1 MLDGVL
7 DQARWGS
14 SAVLVVRG
22 EPGIGKTALLDYAAG
37 RAVGFRV
44 VRAWGVESEMEL
56 AFAGLHQLCVPML
69 GRLDQL
75 PGPQRDALA
84 VAFGMREGPA
94 PDRFLVGLA
103 VLSLL
108 AATAEDQPLACLV
121 DDVQWLDRA
130 TVQCLAF
137 AARRLLAEPVA
148 MILAARQPDDHDE
161 LAGLPGLTVTGLGD
175 ADARALLASAVG
187 GRLDAEVRDRI
198 VAETG
203 GNPLA
208 LLQLPRGLGP
218 AELAGG
224 FWLPDRRPLA
234 GLIETSFLRQ
244 FRSLPRQTQRLLLT
258 AAAEPTGDV
267 TLLWRAA
274 GRQGIPDD
282 AAADAEDAGLIE
294 LGGRVRFGHPL
305 VRSAVYQVASAGDRR
320 AAHRALAEATDPD
333 ADADRRAW
341 HLAHA
346 APRLDEP
353 VAAEL
358 ERSAGRAQ
366 ARGGLAA
373 AAAFLERA
381 AALTPDRAQRAARAL
396 AAAAA
401 KVQAGAFE
409 AAGRLLGMAEA
420 GPLDESQ
427 RARADLLRA
436 RLTFEANRGNDA
448 PPLLLKAAKRLEP
461 IDVGLARDTYL
472 DALNAALFAGRLASP
487 GGSSREVSRA
497 ARAAPRPSHPPRA
510 PDLLLDGFAV
520 HFTEGYA
527 AAAPILRRALSAFDR
542 ETSAEVELRWLW
554 LGCVAA
560 SHLWDYD
567 RWDRFSGRHL
577 QLTRE
582 AGAFSELPGALGMR
596 AHVLFFAGELA
607 AAASLVEEVRV
618 VAEAT
623 GMRLAPYG
631 ALGLAAFRGR
641 EAETAALASAAKEEV
656 AVRGEGNGIGIADW
670 ATALLSN
677 GLGRH
682 DRALAA
688 AEQASAY
695 PADVSTA
702 NWGLVELIE
711 AAARAGS
718 PKCATAAMRRL
729 AESTSVSGTD
739 WALGVEAR
747 SRALLS
753 DGAAA
758 DRLYREAIERLGHT
772 RMGAELARAHLLYGE
787 WLRRE
792 NRRIDAREQLRA
804 AYQMLTAMGM
814 DGFAERS
821 RRELLATGETVRKR
835 TVETLTDLTAR
846 EAQIVKLARDGHTNQ
861 EIAWPVHQPPYRR
874 VAPGQRVH
882 QTGHR
887 LPQRPPLTHRPIRR
901 ANFKAQPTPAAPAG
915 CWRRRAFPWEARK
928 VVPVKAGCGRDLHA
942 LR

>member
-1 MLDGVL
+1 MSKSGSRPGTGLLDRHGERAVLDRVL
-7 DQARWGS
+7 DQARGGS

-44 VRAWGVESEMEL
+44 IRAWGVESEMEL

-84 VAFGMREGPA
+84 VVFGMREGPA

-103 VLSLL
+103 ALSLL

-121 DDVQWLDRA
+121 DDAQWLDRA

-137 AARRLLAEPVA
+137 AARRLLADPVA

-161 LAGLPGLTVTGLGD
+161 LASLAGLTLTGLGD
-175 ADARALLASAVG
+175 ADARTLLASAVG

-224 FWLPDRRPLA
+224 FWLPDPRPLA
-234 GLIETSFLRQ
+234 SRIETSFLRQ
-244 FRSLPRQTQRLLLT
+244 FRTLPRQTQRLLLT

-274 GRQGIPDD
+274 GLQGIPDD
-282 AAADAEDAGLIE
+282 AAAAAEDAGLIE

-305 VRSAVYQVASAGDRR
+305 VRSAVYQLASAGDRR

-346 APRLDEP
+346 APRPDEP

-381 AALTPDRAQRAARAL
+381 AALTPDRARRAARAL

-436 RLTFEANRGNDA
+436 RLAFAANRGNDA

-461 IDVGLARDTYL
+461 IDAGLARVTYL

-497 ARAAPRPSHPPRA
+497 ARAAPRPSHPP
-510 PDLLLDGFAV
+510 DLLLDGFAV

-527 AAAPILRRALSAFDR
+527 AAAPILRGALSAFDR

-567 RWDRFSGRHL
+567 RWDRFSRRHL

-607 AAASLVEEVRV
+607 AAASLVEEVQV

-670 ATALLSN
+670 ATALLNN
-677 GLGRH
+677 GLGHH

-695 PADVSTA
+695 PADLSTA

-718 PKCATAAMRRL
+718 PERATVPMRRL

-753 DGAAA
+753 DGETA
-758 DRLYREAIERLGHT
+758 DRLYREAIERLGRP
-772 RMGAELARAHLLYGE
+772 RMRAELARAHLLYGE

-792 NRRIDAREQLRA
+792 NRRIDAREQLHA
-804 AYQMLTAMGM
+804 AYQMLTATGM
-814 DGFAERS
+814 DGFAERA

-835 TVETLTDLTAR
+835 TVDTLTDLTAR
-846 EAQIVKLARDGHTNQ
+846 EAQIAKLARDGHTNQ
-861 EIAWPVHQPPYRR
+861 EIAVQLFISPHTVEWHLGNVFTKLGI
-874 VAPGQRVH
+874 AS
-882 QTGHR
+882 
-887 LPQRPPLTHRPIRR
+887 
-901 ANFKAQPTPAAPAG
+901 
-915 CWRRRAFPWEARK
+915 RK
-928 VVPVKAGCGRDLHA
+928 DL
-942 LR
+942 R

>member
-7 DQARWGS
+7 DQARGGS

-121 DDVQWLDRA
+121 DDAQWLDRA

-148 MILAARQPDDHDE
+148 VILAARQPDDHDE

-208 LLQLPRGLGP
+208 LLQLPRGLGR

-224 FWLPDRRPLA
+224 FWLPDPRPLA
-234 GLIETSFLRQ
+234 SRIETSFLRQ
-244 FRSLPRQTQRLLLT
+244 FRALPRQTQRLLLT

-274 GRQGIPDD
+274 GLQGIPDD
-282 AAADAEDAGLIE
+282 AAAAAEDAGLIE
-294 LGGRVRFGHPL
+294 LGGRVRFVHPL
-305 VRSAVYQVASAGDRR
+305 VRSAVYQVASAGERR

-346 APRLDEP
+346 APRPDEP

-381 AALTPDRAQRAARAL
+381 AALTPDRARRAARAL

-436 RLTFEANRGNDA
+436 RLTFAANRGNDA

-461 IDVGLARDTYL
+461 IDAGLARGTYL
-472 DALNAALFAGRLASP
+472 DALTAAHVRRPPGQSRGKLPGGVTGSARRTAAVAPPAPARSAPGRVCRALHRGVR
-487 GGSSREVSRA
+487 GGSSHPA
-497 ARAAPRPSHPPRA
+497 AGAERLRPGDVRGGGAS
-510 PDLLLDGFAV
+510 LAV
-520 HFTEGYA
+520 AG
-527 AAAPILRRALSAFDR
+527 LRRGQPSVGLRPVGQVLPSA
-542 ETSAEVELRWLW
+542 
-554 LGCVAA
+554 
-560 SHLWDYD
+560 
-567 RWDRFSGRHL
+567 
-577 QLTRE
+577 
-582 AGAFSELPGALGMR
+582 P
-596 AHVLFFAGELA
+596 
-607 AAASLVEEVRV
+607 
-618 VAEAT
+618 
-623 GMRLAPYG
+623 
-631 ALGLAAFRGR
+631 
-641 EAETAALASAAKEEV
+641 
-656 AVRGEGNGIGIADW
+656 
-670 ATALLSN
+670 
-677 GLGRH
+677 
-682 DRALAA
+682 
-688 AEQASAY
+688 
-695 PADVSTA
+695 PADA
-702 NWGLVELIE
+702 
-711 AAARAGS
+711 
-718 PKCATAAMRRL
+718 
-729 AESTSVSGTD
+729 
-739 WALGVEAR
+739 
-747 SRALLS
+747 
-753 DGAAA
+753 
-758 DRLYREAIERLGHT
+758 
-772 RMGAELARAHLLYGE
+772 
-787 WLRRE
+787 
-792 NRRIDAREQLRA
+792 
-804 AYQMLTAMGM
+804 
-814 DGFAERS
+814 
-821 RRELLATGETVRKR
+821 
-835 TVETLTDLTAR
+835 
-846 EAQIVKLARDGHTNQ
+846 
-861 EIAWPVHQPPYRR
+861 
-874 VAPGQRVH
+874 
-882 QTGHR
+882 
-887 LPQRPPLTHRPIRR
+887 
-901 ANFKAQPTPAAPAG
+901 
-915 CWRRRAFPWEARK
+915 
-928 VVPVKAGCGRDLHA
+928 
-942 LR
+942 